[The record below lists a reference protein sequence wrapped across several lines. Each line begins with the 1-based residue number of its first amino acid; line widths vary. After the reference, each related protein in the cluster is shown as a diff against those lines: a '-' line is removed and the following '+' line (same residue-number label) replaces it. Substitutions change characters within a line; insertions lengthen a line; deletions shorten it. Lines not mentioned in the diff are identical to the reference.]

1 MLRAE
6 PDGSTI
12 DTYVTRFAEFAKEGF
27 GRVWLSQ
34 LPTAPD
40 LLTVLAVV
48 LREVPNIQAGSAV
61 LPIQTQHPMGLAQ
74 RALTLNAVAQ
84 GRFSLGIGMSHQA
97 VTENF
102 WGISWDRPVRRMN
115 EYLDGL
121 LPLLAGERAD
131 VVGEFTT
138 TRGAMDIPAVQGPAV
153 YLAALGPQMLA
164 VAGRRTAGTVTWM
177 TGPKT
182 LSQHVGPRLRQ
193 AAAEGGRQLDAVR
206 VVATLPVA
214 VTDDSGALRRS
225 AAEKF
230 KIYGKLPSY
239 RAMLDREG
247 HAGPADAAL
256 IGDEATVA
264 ERIAE
269 LRDAGVDEFVGI
281 PFEDSVEGQ
290 ARTRAL
296 LRSCDRA

>member
-1 MLRAE
+1 
-6 PDGSTI
+6 
-12 DTYVTRFAEFAKEGF
+12 
-27 GRVWLSQ
+27 
-34 LPTAPD
+34 
-40 LLTVLAVV
+40 
-48 LREVPNIQAGSAV
+48 
-61 LPIQTQHPMGLAQ
+61 
-74 RALTLNAVAQ
+74 
-84 GRFSLGIGMSHQA
+84 

-193 AAAEGGRQLDAVR
+193 AAAEGGRHLEAVR

-230 KIYGKLPSY
+230 KIYGKLQ
-239 RAMLDREG
+239 
-247 HAGPADAAL
+247 
-256 IGDEATVA
+256 T
-264 ERIAE
+264 
-269 LRDAGVDEFVGI
+269 
-281 PFEDSVEGQ
+281 
-290 ARTRAL
+290 
-296 LRSCDRA
+296 